1 MHRLGGAAVGC
12 LEGGAVLS
20 VFARSWI
27 GRSRN
32 PKFLGCEVA
41 PLIRESGMSG
51 RGGLG
56 VFVRAGLVKP
66 VSLVRSAVDAMLILL
81 AMERRRL

>member
-1 MHRLGGAAVGC
+1 
-12 LEGGAVLS
+12 
-20 VFARSWI
+20 VFSLFALNWM

-32 PKFLGCEVA
+32 PKFFGCEVA
-41 PLIRESGMSG
+41 PLICESGISG
-51 RGGLG
+51 KGGLG

-66 VSLVRSAVDAMLILL
+66 VSLVKSAVDATLILL